1 MTNPPQP
8 KKSAEDHPA
17 ATQTPESPQEKHKG
31 KKSGDKGDDLR
42 KIIWNRIGPLTI
54 DPLE

>member
-42 KIIWNRIGPLTI
+42 KIVWNRIGPLTI